1 MVNIACNFSQDGSVL
16 ILTLP
21 ALQWERYIRTDVELK
36 THKSLVCLGKKILLN
51 AEDTCWV
58 CADCFTS
65 VAGSVSSS
73 RGTSS
78 DTDSQ
83 HWTSAEGKLLFL
95 PPSPTPPP
103 PPPLLLPS
111 FVPFLFCL
119 YRSHPLLSFHPATF
133 IILSSLDHSSPPLS
147 MPLFSLYLS
156 LALTSLQHC
165 SVGEDA
171 STHFLSFVFPTC
183 KVFNLNPTA
192 SSSHGRKNLF
202 FIIIIITW
210 HR

>member
-1 MVNIACNFSQDGSVL
+1 MFRKKNPPQCRGHVLSLCRLFYLSGRVSQQLQRNELWHRFTALNLCRGKTS
-16 ILTLP
+16 LP
-21 ALQWERYIRTDVELK
+21 A
-36 THKSLVCLGKKILLN
+36 
-51 AEDTCWV
+51 
-58 CADCFTS
+58 
-65 VAGSVSSS
+65 SVSYTAS
-73 RGTSS
+73 T
-78 DTDSQ
+78 
-83 HWTSAEGKLLFL
+83 
-95 PPSPTPPP
+95 
-103 PPPLLLPS
+103 PPLLLPS

-192 SSSHGRKNLF
+192 SSSHGRKTLF

>member
-103 PPPLLLPS
+103 HPPS
-111 FVPFLFCL
+111 FSLPLYPFC
-119 YRSHPLLSFHPATF
+119 SACTAHILSFHPATF

-147 MPLFSLYLS
+147 LPLFSLYLS

-192 SSSHGRKNLF
+192 SSSHGRKTLF